1 MLLSQLEYFTKVV
14 ECQSINKAAEQLF
27 VSQPNLSKAIKALEE
42 ELNMTLLIR
51 HSRGIDV
58 TSEGS
63 YVYHYCKMILKQ
75 THALKEVAALPGQ
88 ERPHTLI
95 LSTTCPLVCTCTLSE
110 MMNAYPRE
118 RFDYHLL
125 ERDTK
130 QTIEDVA
137 NFNSEVGII
146 AFNSLMK
153 RYLNDIFIRNGLT
166 FTPIYTDKVKLL
178 ISKDHP
184 LAKYDEI
191 EIDQLAPYPIINGRK
206 EDLLLFDHACSID
219 GRSIGQVDKVFTLN
233 SFNAQLELIRNNQA
247 YKITGPWNQ
256 VGCESYGLK
265 MIDIIRNELTFTI
278 GYLQR
283 KKIDL
288 TDDAKI
294 FIDILKEKALCQ

>member
-75 THALKEVAALPGQ
+75 THGLKQVATLS
-88 ERPHTLI
+88 EKKRLHTLLI
-95 LSTTCPLVCTCTLSE
+95 STTCPLICTCAFSE
-110 MMNAYPRE
+110 MINSYPRE
-118 RFDYHLL
+118 NFDYHLQ
-125 ERDTK
+125 ERNTM

-137 NFNSEVGII
+137 NFNSEFGVI

-153 RYLNDIFIRNGLT
+153 RYLNDIFNKNGLT
-166 FTPIYTDKVKLL
+166 FTPIYSDKVKLL
-178 ISKDHP
+178 LSKDHP
-184 LAKYDEI
+184 LAQYDEI
-191 EIDQLAPYPIINGRK
+191 EIDQLEPYPIINGRK

-219 GRSIGQVDKVFTLN
+219 GRSVGQVNKVFTLN
-233 SFNAQLELIRNNQA
+233 SFNAQLELIKKNQA
-247 YKITGPWNQ
+247 YKITGSWNQ
-256 VGCESYGLK
+256 VACESYGLK
-265 MIDIIRNELTFTI
+265 MLDILRNEVTFTM

-288 TDDAKI
+288 TEDAEI
-294 FIDILKEKALCQ
+294 FIKTLKEKALCQ